1 VSKQLSNYNRYESLA
16 AAKIRLVRD
25 VRVILDADIAA
36 LYGVTTSHL
45 NRAVARNPDRFPKDF
60 MFRLTSRECDNLIC
74 QSGMSS
80 LGRWGGSRR
89 RPYAFTEQGVSMLSS
104 VLRSGRAVEV
114 NIAIMRAFVELRRAL
129 ATHQELR
136 KKIEAMERR
145 YDARFEVVFTTIKQM
160 LDPPAKPKST
170 IGFHTAPKQ
179 LKPSSGNRQIC
190 PV

>member
-16 AAKIRLVRD
+16 AAKIRLVRN
-25 VRVILDADIAA
+25 VRVILDGDIAA

-89 RPYAFTEQGVSMLSS
+89 PPYAFTEQGVSMLSS

-129 ATHQELR
+129 ATHEELR

-160 LDPPAKPKST
+160 LDPPAKAKST
-170 IGFHTAPKQ
+170 IGFHTAPKL

-190 PV
+190 PG